1 MHVSHVQF
9 SYFFI
14 IDVGLNAL
22 SHASCSTIS
31 EGKAQHLV
39 KGNALLVCPPNTLGE
54 DLCLTTARCSQH

>member
-1 MHVSHVQF
+1 MHVSHIQF

-22 SHASCSTIS
+22 SHASCSTIGK
-31 EGKAQHLV
+31 GKAQHLV
-39 KGNALLVCPPNTLGE
+39 KGNALLVRPPNTLGE